1 MSLVLPDTSIWIDFF
16 RGNKVAAPL
25 NQLIEA
31 GRIVTNDL
39 ILAEL
44 IPSIDHKSEH
54 HLKELMYSIERVD
67 VTIEWGRIIEMQR
80 ACLANGYN
88 NVGIPDLIIVQNAI
102 DHQLS
107 VFENDRHFRP
117 MPALFGLTL
126 FRDSGTS
133 NPSPVSR

>member
-16 RGNKVAAPL
+16 RGNEVAAPL
-25 NQLIEA
+25 NELIED

-44 IPSIDHKSEH
+44 IPSMEHKGEH
-54 HLKELMYSIERVD
+54 HLKELMYSIERID
-67 VTIEWGRIIEMQR
+67 VKIEWERIIEMQR
-80 ACLANGYN
+80 VCLANGHN
-88 NVGIPDLIIVQNAI
+88 NVGIPDLIIVQNALY
-102 DHQLS
+102 HKLS

-117 MPALFGLTL
+117 MPGLFGLTL

-133 NPSPVSR
+133 NPSSPAR